1 VLFRSLEAV
10 RLFEVSVVSSP
21 AYEQTAGTVSVRSTD
36 TGIDADQ
43 LADALMRLESG
54 EELDTAHAILITDVV
69 AKLTKTEE
77 VQEVQG
83 DILALKKKKLDL
95 LLKEM

>member
-1 VLFRSLEAV
+1 MRSA
-10 RLFEVSVVSSP
+10 S
-21 AYEQTAGTVSVRSTD
+21 

-54 EELDTAHAILITDVV
+54 EELEPTHASLITDVV

>member
-1 VLFRSLEAV
+1 
-10 RLFEVSVVSSP
+10 
-21 AYEQTAGTVSVRSTD
+21 
-36 TGIDADQ
+36 
-43 LADALMRLESG
+43 
-54 EELDTAHAILITDVV
+54 VV